1 MRISDLEFRRVLF
14 RSREPGGIDLQP
26 VALSEVNHVQR
37 HHQRQGELLQLQN
50 EAKVI
55 VAVRRVD
62 HRNDGIRAALSRLTA
77 HPDIVRHLRVGS
89 SEARRVGQEC
99 FSTCRSRWSPYHSKK
114 PHTMTNNT

>member
-55 VAVRRVD
+55 VEVRRVD
-62 HRNDGIRAALSRLTA
+62 HRNDGIRAALSRLT
-77 HPDIVRHLRVGS
+77 R
-89 SEARRVGQEC
+89 SEEHTSELQSLMRNSYAVFCLKKKKEDERGQLVDDQEYK
-99 FSTCRSRWSPYHSKK
+99 TKR
-114 PHTMTNNT
+114 MT